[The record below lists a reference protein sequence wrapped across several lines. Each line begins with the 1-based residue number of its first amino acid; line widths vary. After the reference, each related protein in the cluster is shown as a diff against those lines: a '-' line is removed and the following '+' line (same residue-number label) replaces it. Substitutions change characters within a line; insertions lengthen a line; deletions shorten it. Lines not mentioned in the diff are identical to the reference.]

1 MTKDELLKELEA
13 NIEVILFKYENLF
26 KTSGVSAEEFHA
38 TNHQKFNSEISTAT
52 TEIIHKGI
60 MNHSGLSDDNEFT
73 QSLLNIGRNAASRF
87 MAFLKNREE

>member
-26 KTSGVSAEEFHA
+26 KTSGVSVEEFHA
-38 TNHQKFNSEISTAT
+38 TNHQKINSEISSAT

-60 MNHSGLSDDNEFT
+60 MNNSGISGDNEFT

-87 MAFLKNREE
+87 MAFLKRSV